1 MTLESVGPAAF
12 RIHPGPWWTRRRAS
26 SLDDLPLED
35 EPSVVG
41 EARAIESRGRYLT
54 EVSVR

>member
-12 RIHPGPWWTRRRAS
+12 RIHRGPWWTRRCVS

-35 EPSVVG
+35 EPCDVG
-41 EARAIESRGRYLT
+41 EARAIEARGRYVT